1 MRNANERWWQVV
13 PWGWVLVSAYFTALV
28 CVEVSQLSDEATA
41 ATFVKDYQTL
51 LAGIATIAALL
62 IAVQQLK
69 RQANRDIMDANRHHQ
84 VEIDALAVLAR
95 EAEGLARAA
104 SQSSIHYRD
113 AIRFD
118 RSRWERLRSEV
129 HVSLTPSISG
139 VVAAVES
146 HNRLLDDPD
155 RPFLSFN
162 HFDARQ
168 VGEARFTLRHACQSL
183 FAVVSQRRSEVRRL
197 IEAAS

>member
-1 MRNANERWWQVV
+1 MRNANERWWRAV
-13 PWGWVLVSAYFTALV
+13 PWGWVLVSAYCAVLL
-28 CVEVSQLSDEATA
+28 CVGVSQITDQATA
-41 ATFVKDYQTL
+41 TTFVKDYQTL

-69 RQANRDIMDANRHHQ
+69 RQTYRDMVDANRHHQ
-84 VEIDALAVLAR
+84 VEIDALAVLGR
-95 EAEGLARAA
+95 EAESLARAA
-104 SQSSIHYRD
+104 SQSSIYYGD

-129 HVSLTPSISG
+129 HVSLAPAISG
-139 VVAAVES
+139 VITAVEG
-146 HNRLLDDPD
+146 HNRLLDFPD

-162 HFDARQ
+162 HFDERQ
-168 VGEARFTLRHACQSL
+168 VREARLTLRHACQTLS
-183 FAVVSQRRSEVRRL
+183 ADVSRRRIEVRSL